1 MTEVFFVPDYMQTYW
16 IIDLKVIEFYIKSDC
31 CINEY
36 NNYNIIKQETFLY
49 KHQILTK
56 II

>member
-16 IIDLKVIEFYIKSDC
+16 IIDLKVIEFYIKSDR